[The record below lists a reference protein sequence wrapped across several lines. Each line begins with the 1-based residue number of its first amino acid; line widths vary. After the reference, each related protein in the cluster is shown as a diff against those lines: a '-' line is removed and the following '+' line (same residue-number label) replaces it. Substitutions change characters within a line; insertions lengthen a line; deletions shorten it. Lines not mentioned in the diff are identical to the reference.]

1 MAKTQA
7 NFPTSLDV
15 LNTDREAG
23 QVITSAS
30 YDVIEDAI
38 TEIEAWLGIVKT
50 GSGAIV
56 CTTAPTITTINLT
69 GGQIAFPATAA
80 PSADANTLDDYE
92 EGTWTPVIS
101 FGGGTTGI
109 TYDTNTGYY
118 TKIGNVVTISA
129 FINMTSKGSST
140 GDAII
145 GGLPFTVVNNTAG
158 LTAVALVF
166 GAITYTGQY
175 QGYTEVNT
183 KTIILKEIT
192 EAGVQSTLT
201 NADFANNS
209 AILLNCTYR
218 IE

>member
-80 PSADANTLDDYE
+80 PSADVNTLDDYE
-92 EGTWTPVIS
+92 EGTWTMGIS

-109 TYDTNTGYY
+109 TYSANTGYY
-118 TKIGNVVTISA
+118 TKIGNIVTRSGSVQ
-129 FINMTSKGSST
+129 FSNKGSST
-140 GDAII
+140 GDALIT
-145 GGLPFTVVNNTAG
+145 GLPFTVGYSA
-158 LTAVALVF
+158 AVSFSFYL
-166 GAITYTGQY
+166 ITFANQFM
-175 QGYTEVNT
+175 GYANASTT
-183 KTIILKEIT
+183 TIMLMEIT
-192 EAGVQSTLT
+192 EAGTRTTLT
-201 NADFANNS
+201 NADFQDTS
-209 AILLNCTYR
+209 QIILNCTYR
-218 IE
+218 I

>member
-80 PSADANTLDDYE
+80 PSADVNTLDDYE
-92 EGTWTPVIS
+92 EGTWTPTITA
-101 FGGGTTGI
+101 GTGTI
-109 TYDTNTGYY
+109 TSY
-118 TKIGNVVTISA
+118 TSSGWYIKIGKMVYIYGIVTITNVGTGA
-129 FINMTSKGSST
+129 GSCT
-140 GDAII
+140 I
-145 GGLPFTVVNNTAG
+145 GGLPFALANTSSIIGYAREDSQTG
-158 LTAVALVF
+158 KIGQFIGTYNTTTANLVD
-166 GAITYTGQY
+166 
-175 QGYTEVNT
+175 
-183 KTIILKEIT
+183 
-192 EAGVQSTLT
+192 S
-201 NADFANNS
+201 ANNNGNAVMVTNYAWIFS
-209 AILLNCTYR
+209 LTYF
-218 IE
+218 I

>member
-92 EGTWTPVIS
+92 EGTWTVTMTCS
-101 FGGGTTGI
+101 TSGTI
-109 TYDTNTGYY
+109 TLSTNTGYY
-118 TKIGNVVTISA
+118 TKIGRVVHIQGYITVASVSSPLGVANIS
-129 FINMTSKGSST
+129 
-140 GDAII
+140 
-145 GGLPFTVVNNTAG
+145 LPFSAAYRSPVIIWADNLAASGLGVLVGDINATNMIQIYKFTAG
-158 LTAVALVF
+158 VFSTATAPDVQATTDF
-166 GAITYTGQY
+166 WFNGTY
-175 QGYTEVNT
+175 
-183 KTIILKEIT
+183 II
-192 EAGVQSTLT
+192 
-201 NADFANNS
+201 
-209 AILLNCTYR
+209 
-218 IE
+218 